1 MGTHVYRLLKAVSS
15 NLIKPTFFSSRQR
28 QSIILPEDDKLSFR
42 LRPIKFPSPNSKLLP
57 GNVNTASYNCRERT
71 GAQYWKRGAK
81 RKNLWE
87 VVWGIFIFT
96 FCLTVDFSAYSFD
109 CFLPFGLFLHCGD
122 LTCSRQRTKGPP
134 KTEPFSFGRPLKD
147 PPPLPVSS
155 VNRCAA
161 DAMTSTGREGIFTVF
176 GW

>member
-1 MGTHVYRLLKAVSS
+1 MLYPENPTLVHGLGSTVVLMGTHLYRLLKAVSS
-15 NLIKPTFFSSRQR
+15 NLIKTTFFSSRQR

-96 FCLTVDFSAYSFD
+96 FCWPSISRHILLIASSLLVFSCTVVT
-109 CFLPFGLFLHCGD
+109 LPAAG
-122 LTCSRQRTKGPP
+122 SVPKGPR
-134 KTEPFSFGRPLKD
+134 RP
-147 PPPLPVSS
+147 
-155 VNRCAA
+155 NR
-161 DAMTSTGREGIFTVF
+161 SHSGGH
-176 GW
+176 